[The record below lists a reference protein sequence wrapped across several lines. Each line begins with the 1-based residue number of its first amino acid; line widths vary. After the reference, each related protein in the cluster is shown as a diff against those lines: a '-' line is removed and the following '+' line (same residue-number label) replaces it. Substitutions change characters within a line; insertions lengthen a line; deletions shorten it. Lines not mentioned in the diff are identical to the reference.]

1 MLSLL
6 GIIAGIAL
14 LIAGGAAL
22 VTGASRIATRFGVPP
37 MVVGLTIIGFGTS
50 APELVVNVLG
60 ALSGETD
67 LAFGNVIGSNISN
80 LALVLG
86 ASAMIQSIEIKGKVI
101 QKEIPL
107 LLLITTILTVMALD
121 GWLEGEI
128 PVIGRSEAVI
138 LLLLF
143 LIFLYMAF
151 RDVIYE
157 GEDDALLTGISHV
170 GIVGDAAPA
179 KATDWF
185 LLIAG
190 FALLFGGGHLTVE
203 SSVSFADR
211 IGASTAIIGLFVVA
225 VGTSMPELVTS
236 MIAAFRKE
244 SDLALGSII
253 GSNIFNTLIVLPAAA
268 LAAPVP
274 VPPGGII
281 DLTVSWLFTALLF
294 PVFFLRGARIGRPTG
309 TVLLLAYIAY
319 AVYRTNV
326 PV

>member
-22 VTGASRIATRFGVPP
+22 VSGASRIASGLGVSP
-37 MVVGLTIIGFGTS
+37 MIIGLTIVGFGTS

-86 ASAMIQSIEIKGKVI
+86 AAAMIQSIEIKSKVI

-107 LLLITTILTVMALD
+107 LLLMTTILTVMALD
-121 GWLEGEI
+121 NWLAGHTS
-128 PVIGRSEAVI
+128 VISRSEAVI

-143 LIFLYMAF
+143 LIFMYMAVREVVF
-151 RDVIYE
+151 A
-157 GEDDALLTGISHV
+157 GEKDTLLTEVSHV
-170 GIVGDAAPA
+170 SVISDRTPA
-179 KATDWF
+179 RMRDW
-185 LLIAG
+185 LLLVLG
-190 FALLFGGGHLTVE
+190 FALLFSGGQLTVK
-203 SSVSFADR
+203 SSVSFAEFA
-211 IGASTAIIGLFVVA
+211 GVSTAIIGLFVVA

-244 SDLALGSII
+244 SDLALGGII

-268 LAAPVP
+268 VAVPVP
-274 VPPGGII
+274 VPAGGIF
-281 DLTVSWLFTALLF
+281 DLAVSWLFTAMLF
-294 PVFFLRGARIGRPTG
+294 PIFFLRGARIGRPTG
-309 TVLLLAYIAY
+309 SVLLLAYIAY
-319 AVYRTNV
+319 AVYRTNFSV
-326 PV
+326 

>member
-22 VTGASRIATRFGVPP
+22 VSGASRIATRFGVSP
-37 MVVGLTIIGFGTS
+37 MIVGLTIVGFGTS
-50 APELVVNVLG
+50 APELVVNVFG

-86 ASAMIQSIEIKGKVI
+86 ASAMIRSIEIKGKVI

-107 LLLITTILTVMALD
+107 LLLITTIVTVMALD
-121 GWLEGEI
+121 GWLADEI
-128 PVIGRSEAVI
+128 PIISRSEAVV

-151 RDVIYE
+151 RDVMYE
-157 GEDDALLTGISHV
+157 GAGDALLTGIEHV
-170 GIVGDAAPA
+170 GIVGES
-179 KATDWF
+179 TTGLRDWLM
-185 LLIAG
+185 LLAG

-203 SSVSFADR
+203 ASVSFAEQ

-236 MIAAFRKE
+236 MVAAFRRE
-244 SDLALGSII
+244 SDLALGGII

-309 TVLLLAYIAY
+309 AVLLLAYFAY
-319 AVYRTNV
+319 AVYRITV

>member
-1 MLSLL
+1 MLTFA
-6 GIIAGIAL
+6 GIVAGIAL

-22 VTGASRIATRFGVPP
+22 VTGASRIATRFGVSP
-37 MVVGLTIIGFGTS
+37 MIIGLTIIGFGTS

-86 ASAMIQSIEIKGKVI
+86 ASALIQSIEIKSKVI

-107 LLLITTILTVMALD
+107 LLLMTTILTVMALD
-121 GWLEGEI
+121 GWLVGDV
-128 PVIGRSEAVI
+128 PVISRSEAVI

-143 LIFLYMAF
+143 LIFMYMAVREVVF
-151 RDVIYE
+151 A
-157 GEDDALLTGISHV
+157 GEKDALLTEVAHV
-170 GIVGDAAPA
+170 PIVGDAAPTRIKDA
-179 KATDWF
+179 LV
-185 LLIAG
+185 LLAG
-190 FALLFGGGHLTVE
+190 FALLFGGGHLTVQ
-203 SSVSFADR
+203 SSVAFAEQV
-211 IGASTAIIGLFVVA
+211 GVSTAIIGLFVVA

-236 MIAAFRKE
+236 MIAAFRRE

-268 LAAPVP
+268 VAVPVP
-274 VPPGGII
+274 VPAGGVG
-281 DLTVSWLFTALLF
+281 DLIVSWLFTALLF

-309 TVLLLAYIAY
+309 AFLLLAYIAY
-319 AVYRTNV
+319 ALYRTTV
-326 PV
+326 AV